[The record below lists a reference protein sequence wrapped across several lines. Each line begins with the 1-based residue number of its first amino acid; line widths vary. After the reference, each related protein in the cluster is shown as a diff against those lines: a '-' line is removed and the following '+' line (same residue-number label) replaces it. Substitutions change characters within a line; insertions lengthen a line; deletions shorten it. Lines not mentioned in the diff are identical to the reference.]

1 MSFWGT
7 QSGVSGTFY
16 NWRGVVTDPSKIQAM
31 ADWLIPQIVKQ
42 LRVFLGLTGYY
53 RRFVR
58 QYAIISK
65 PLTRLLKKNA
75 FELDEATQIAFTELK
90 QAITQALVLA
100 LPNFQKTFVVETNA
114 SGLGIGVVLQHEGDP
129 IAYLSKTLYLKHKS
143 LSTYE
148 KEFLVVLLTLEKWR
162 GYLLDRHFKIKTYH
176 FNLKYLLDQRPT
188 TPFQTKWLPKL
199 LGYEQDSAAEEKI
212 QQLTNGTYNG
222 DKYTWEGSVLKRK
235 GKIVVGNDELL
246 ETTIIRHYHAN
257 AVGGHSG
264 TNVTSHKIGTLFY
277 WKGMHKGVKRVDGLL
292 TIEPEAIL
300 DGRMAKL
307 NNKVVVYVLVKWI
320 NHSDEDAT
328 WELYDDL
335 IQRFLDFQMDF

>member
-1 MSFWGT
+1 MIKPFPYYLTQLPSILDPTNTHQIRKDTTELMVKELLEAGLIRDSQSSFSSPIVMVKKKDGSWRMCVDYRQLNKHTVKNKFPIPVIEELLDELNGAKVFSKLDLRSRYHQIRMNEADIHKT
-7 QSGVSGTFY
+7 AFRTHEGHYEFMVMPFGLTNAPATFQSLMNLIFKPFLRKFVLVFFDDILIYSQTEEDHLEHLSGVSGTFY

-31 ADWLIPQIVKQ
+31 VDWPIPQTVTQ

-148 KEFLVVLLTLEKWR
+148 KEFFVVLLALEK
-162 GYLLDRHFKIKTYH
+162 
-176 FNLKYLLDQRPT
+176 
-188 TPFQTKWLPKL
+188 
-199 LGYEQDSAAEEKI
+199 
-212 QQLTNGTYNG
+212 
-222 DKYTWEGSVLKRK
+222 
-235 GKIVVGNDELL
+235 
-246 ETTIIRHYHAN
+246 
-257 AVGGHSG
+257 
-264 TNVTSHKIGTLFY
+264 
-277 WKGMHKGVKRVDGLL
+277 
-292 TIEPEAIL
+292 
-300 DGRMAKL
+300 
-307 NNKVVVYVLVKWI
+307 
-320 NHSDEDAT
+320 
-328 WELYDDL
+328 
-335 IQRFLDFQMDF
+335 